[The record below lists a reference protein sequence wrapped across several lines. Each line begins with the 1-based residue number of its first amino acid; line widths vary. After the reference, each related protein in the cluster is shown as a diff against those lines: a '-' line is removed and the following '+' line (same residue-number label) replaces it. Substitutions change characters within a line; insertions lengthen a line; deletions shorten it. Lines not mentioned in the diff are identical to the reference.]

1 MDETNGFSTSMDKS
15 RYVPRLACQAL
26 IGVNGSLQDL
36 DVARQLLW
44 SMTSKF
50 HDSKERLSVKIF
62 VFNWWTYGFWLSAAE
77 HAAWMCFFG
86 GKKNL
91 HPWAMDRFNL
101 ELQEKLGTADPQME
115 VAWEFGGFYRWPNTQ
130 PGGWWFHFQP
140 YLGKIPNLT

>member
-1 MDETNGFSTSMDKS
+1 MDKS
-15 RYVPRLACQAL
+15 WYVPRLTCQAL

-50 HDSKERLSVKIF
+50 HDSKERLSMKIF
-62 VFNWWTYGFWLSAAE
+62 VYNF
-77 HAAWMCFFG
+77 AAWMCFFG

-91 HPWAMDRFNL
+91 HPWAMGRFNL

-115 VAWEFGGFYRWPNTQ
+115 VAWEFGGFYR
-130 PGGWWFHFQP
+130 
-140 YLGKIPNLT
+140 

>member
-62 VFNWWTYGFWLSAAE
+62 VFNW
-77 HAAWMCFFG
+77 
-86 GKKNL
+86 
-91 HPWAMDRFNL
+91 
-101 ELQEKLGTADPQME
+101 
-115 VAWEFGGFYRWPNTQ
+115 
-130 PGGWWFHFQP
+130 
-140 YLGKIPNLT
+140 